1 MQKSTLLLFL
11 SSFSFMAGAQTIRR
25 VIPEDTT
32 KPKDLEEVV
41 ITGQYQPQSAKNS
54 VYQVRVI
61 SNDRILKQGAAQL
74 QDVLKNELN
83 IRFAQ
88 DVATG
93 GSGITMLGLAGQN
106 VKILV
111 DGLPVVGR
119 QGTTNEININQIDIN
134 SIEKIEVVEGPMSVV
149 YGADALAGVIN
160 IITKRAALS
169 KFSVNAR
176 LHEESVSNE
185 YGIQQGI
192 HNQYAGFTTRRNKWE
207 AGASF
212 SHNYFGGW
220 RDTASGRE
228 LIWHKKDQ
236 RIANGFAGYTNGKLS
251 LRYRLDGLDE
261 VITNPGNYSDFQDQ
275 FSGENLA
282 FDQQYLTRRL
292 MQQLQGSYFVNSGL
306 HFQAQAAYTNYRR
319 QVFSTTVSKQ
329 TGDVKLNI
337 ADGAQ
342 SVVYSNGFT
351 FRGTAF
357 YKVSDKIS
365 LQPGVD
371 INMESGEGERLK
383 SGKNNVNDFAFFITS
398 EISVLPKVKIRPGLR
413 FIKNSVYDAPPAVPS
428 VNAKIEIAK
437 NWDLRLSYA
446 NGFRSPSIRELYFSF
461 FDVNHQII
469 GNPDLK
475 AETSNSFTGSVNWRK
490 TLTQQIT
497 FTANAGGFYNSIRN
511 LIDYV
516 YTPGSYIAI
525 VSNFTESKTAGVNAG
540 VSARHKNWSVTIG
553 GAYTGFYNTYSDED
567 KTLPQLQWSP
577 ELTGNFTYSFSK
589 IGLDVSFFCKLTGKK
604 PGYLR
609 NISQEIVLTELKGFQ
624 MADFNVTKKLFT
636 RFVLNAGV
644 RNIFDVDRIRS
655 TYAINGVHTGSG
667 ISNIATGRSFFA
679 GVSFDWDKK

>member
-1 MQKSTLLLFL
+1 MQKSTLLLFFF
-11 SSFSFMAGAQTIRR
+11 SFSFIAGAQPIRK
-25 VIPEDTT
+25 VVPEDTT

-54 VYQVRVI
+54 VYQVKVI
-61 SNDRILKQGAAQL
+61 GSDRILKQGAAQL

-83 IRFAQ
+83 IRFSQ

-93 GSGITMLGLAGQN
+93 GSGITMLGMAGQN
-106 VKILV
+106 VKILI

-185 YGIQQGI
+185 YGIHQGI
-192 HNQYAGFTTRRNKWE
+192 HNQYAGFTTRKNKWE
-207 AGASF
+207 AGASI

-220 RDTASGRE
+220 RDTATGRE

-236 RIANGFAGYTNGKLS
+236 RIANGFAGYTNGKLN

-261 VITNPGNYSDFQDQ
+261 VITNPGNFSDFQDA

-282 FDQQYLTRRL
+282 ADQQYLTRRL
-292 MQQLQGSYFVNSGL
+292 MQQLQGSYFINSGL

-329 TGDVKLNI
+329 TGDVRLN
-337 ADGAQ
+337 ADTTSQ
-342 SVVYSNGFT
+342 SIVYTNGFT
-351 FRGTAF
+351 FRGTAY
-357 YKVSDKIS
+357 YKISDKIS

-428 VNAKIEIAK
+428 INTKIEFAK
-437 NWDLRLSYA
+437 NWDLRMSYA

-469 GNPDLK
+469 GNPNLK

-490 TLTQQIT
+490 ALTRQIT
-497 FTANAGGFYNSIRN
+497 LTANAGGFYNNIRN

-516 YTPGSYIAI
+516 YTPGSDTAI

-540 VSARHKNWSVTIG
+540 VSARHNDWSVTIG
-553 GAYTGFYNTYSDED
+553 GSYTGFYNVYSDED
-567 KTLPQLQWSP
+567 KTLPELQWSP
-577 ELTGNFTYSFSK
+577 ELTGNFSYSIRK
-589 IGLDVSFFCKLTGKK
+589 IGLDVSLFCKLTGKK
-604 PGYLR
+604 PYYLR
-609 NISQEIVLTELKGFQ
+609 NTSQEIVLTELKGFQ
-624 MADFNVTKKLFT
+624 LADFNVTKKLFS
-636 RFVLNAGV
+636 RFMLNAGV
-644 RNIFDVDRIRS
+644 RNIFNVDRIRS

-679 GVSFDWDKK
+679 GLSFNWDKK